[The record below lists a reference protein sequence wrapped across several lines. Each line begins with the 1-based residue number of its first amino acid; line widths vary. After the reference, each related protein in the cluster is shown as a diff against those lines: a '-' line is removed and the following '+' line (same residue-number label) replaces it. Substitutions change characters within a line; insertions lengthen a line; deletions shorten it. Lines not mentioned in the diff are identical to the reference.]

1 MTEQTIDKPR
11 LPDYEVVIH
20 IQYNSFGKKL
30 EEQILSETQLYELD
44 ESTEYEGRKDFHWS
58 FKTWEEALAAGNV
71 LRKYCQNPNL
81 LLLKVKTSKQTDEKP
96 VVYKG

>member
-1 MTEQTIDKPR
+1 MDKPH

-20 IQYNSFGKKL
+20 IQYNNFGKKL
-30 EEQILSETQLYELD
+30 EEQILSDTNSYELD
-44 ESTEYEGRKDFHWS
+44 ESTEYEGRKDYHWA

-81 LLLKVKTSKQTDEKP
+81 LLLKVKTSKQANQEP
-96 VVYKG
+96 VIYKG